1 MFGHD
6 RMTAIPAQISSLK
19 KLETV
24 NLGRCDISSLPKEL
38 GELTGLTKLDL
49 TRNENLG
56 NAPQDEAFPAELR
69 EMKSLRHLRLGRC
82 GLRTVPSFVGGLQS
96 LEVLALFFNDVQI
109 DATLDILIKGCPRL
123 RSVILGKRSGRQVGL
138 QNRGRTSKPSK
149 RSCSRKTRTP
159 WWNMRETE
167 AFSSHFSFFLVFFC
181 FARSVLRERAQG
193 GRERVFTSCL
203 WRAKERECRRER
215 GSAEERRREGMQK
228 REKIFFNFSHS
239 PRATR
244 PLCEIEAAIF
254 LYRQNYK
261 TERCW
266 GAGGGGGSRPKQKG
280 ECRKAAAE
288 KKIIFTESSVAPR
301 RTRAPARA
309 SRKGSASLRRT
320 PPGRGRRPRRQ
331 RPG

>member
-1 MFGHD
+1 M
-6 RMTAIPAQISSLK
+6 
-19 KLETV
+19 
-24 NLGRCDISSLPKEL
+24 
-38 GELTGLTKLDL
+38 
-49 TRNENLG
+49 
-56 NAPQDEAFPAELR
+56 
-69 EMKSLRHLRLGRC
+69 
-82 GLRTVPSFVGGLQS
+82 
-96 LEVLALFFNDVQI
+96 
-109 DATLDILIKGCPRL
+109 
-123 RSVILGKRSGRQVGL
+123 RQ
-138 QNRGRTSKPSK
+138 
-149 RSCSRKTRTP
+149 
-159 WWNMRETE
+159 TE

-193 GRERVFTSCL
+193 GREGEFLR
-203 WRAKERECRRER
+203 RAFGVQKRESVEERE
-215 GSAEERRREGMQK
+215 GVQK

-254 LYRQNYK
+254 LCRQNYK